1 MAPTTEHC
9 DQRIP
14 SPRGVGISQP
24 TSVVVLTARARSFSK
39 RFLSVAALGTIP
51 ILGIVSISPWNG
63 WTTSCARQR
72 RNSTALPPPAG
83 LDQEATDPLHFNPI
97 GQLASP
103 RDAVVNTCQRGHL
116 WVMNELYSK
125 PIRGVT
131 RAAVAS
137 TMHLL
142 PPLLE
147 PQRVLARKA
156 REAAASRWRT

>member
-1 MAPTTEHC
+1 MERLDH
-9 DQRIP
+9 
-14 SPRGVGISQP
+14 
-24 TSVVVLTARARSFSK
+24 VLRQAEKKLHS
-39 RFLSVAALGTIP
+39 AA
-51 ILGIVSISPWNG
+51 
-63 WTTSCARQR
+63 
-72 RNSTALPPPAG
+72 STGG